1 MTIWGGSMQGSSR
14 PANLFQLLVDFPLGT
29 GRYQRGEGVEN
40 FQQPLTF
47 ALAQPFDA
55 AWMGFSK
62 STHGLSHRPGEGL
75 SPPGRVFAP
84 VIGLERRHFKLRPRR
99 RRRLFLAPRRGQ

>member
-1 MTIWGGSMQGSSR
+1 MQGSSR

-47 ALAQPFDA
+47 ALAQAVDA
-55 AWMGFSK
+55 AMIVG
-62 STHGLSHRPGEGL
+62 HRLADDLAFRLGEDFGGIL
-75 SPPGRVFAP
+75 DPLKCLRVQRKRDSL
-84 VIGLERRHFKLRPRR
+84 GCHTTTL
-99 RRRLFLAPRRGQ
+99 